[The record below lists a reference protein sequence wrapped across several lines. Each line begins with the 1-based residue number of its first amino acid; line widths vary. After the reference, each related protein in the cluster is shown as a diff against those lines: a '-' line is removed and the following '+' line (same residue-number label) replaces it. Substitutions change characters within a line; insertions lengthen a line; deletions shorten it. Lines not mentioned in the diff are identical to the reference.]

1 MANYTLKKKGGG
13 QTVSKTVILVF
24 DIDGTLAQHEAGNNP
39 LDKFIPKERM
49 VQLAKYAQR
58 PEVGRM
64 AIVTARPE
72 ASRALTEKW
81 IREQGLVPEFVL
93 MRAEGDTRPDS
104 EVRVDQV
111 KECQRRLGNGL
122 ILYDDKLPNCKAVEA
137 ALGVPCIHIE

>member
-1 MANYTLKKKGGG
+1 MVKK
-13 QTVSKTVILVF
+13 SKNVILVF
-24 DIDGTLAQHEAGNNP
+24 DIDGTLAEYENEGKS
-39 LDKFIPKERM
+39 LDGFAPKERT
-49 VQLAKYAQR
+49 VQLAKYAQK

-81 IREQGLVPEFVL
+81 VRKQGLKPEFLL
-93 MRAEGDTRPDS
+93 MRAEGDARPDS

-111 KECQRRLGNGL
+111 KECQRRLGKDL

-137 ALGVPCIHIE
+137 ALGVPCIHVK